1 MDITT
6 IVTCKEIENVRFQHW
21 NWLLDLNDEKEGNVI
36 SRIAPVFF
44 FLYKILAPFLPL
56 YQFKW
61 KYFVWSKYI
70 PLIDQYSQDD
80 NKIVYAIQLTCV
92 CASIIIIINS

>member
-56 YQFKW
+56 KNISLNENISYDLSTF
-61 KYFVWSKYI
+61 
-70 PLIDQYSQDD
+70 L
-80 NKIVYAIQLTCV
+80 
-92 CASIIIIINS
+92 